1 MATLDRI
8 KVRLEISNTSKDGM
22 LNELILTAEDRI
34 MLRAGIAVMTDGTR
48 TTLPADLASIAVE
61 VVVKAYRRIEYEGIR
76 SESAD
81 TLNTSFVDDILDEYS
96 LEIEAYRKNSIEKV
110 RFL

>member
-1 MATLDRI
+1 MAVLDRV
-8 KVRLEISNTSKDGM
+8 KVRLEIDDTTKDEM
-22 LNELILTAEDRI
+22 LNELISTAEDRI
-34 MLRAGIAVMTDGTR
+34 MLRAGVAVMTGTTR
-48 TTLPADLASIAVE
+48 TTFPADLESIAVE